1 MARTSQVRGSR
12 VFLRALLFLF
22 QIHRQR
28 EPQAGEER
36 TFGWFSWVPG
46 ATLWGSVAQICT

>member
-12 VFLRALLFLF
+12 VFLQALLFLF